1 MSEHEQQA
9 DRLEREADKMEERSE
24 HLGEEISENKEQ
36 WEAMRQ
42 DESVPGAPA
51 PESGLPPEANYTTSG
66 DQPPRDGESE
76 LPPPDPYE
84 TD

>member
-9 DRLEREADKMEERSE
+9 DRLEGGADKLQERSE
-24 HLGEEISENKEQ
+24 QLGEEISDVKKNWEQ
-36 WEAMRQ
+36 MRQ

-51 PESGLPPEANYTTSG
+51 PESGLPPEANYTTRG
-66 DQPPRDGESE
+66 DEPPRDDGSE